1 MPISSDWF
9 INLAQLPPFSQL
21 GDGYERQIIYDA
33 MAIQYLVGST
43 LIFEISSLTDRFQ
56 IFIPVILYRCN
67 HTAIRCSSKGE
78 TR

>member
-43 LIFEISSLTDRFQ
+43 
-56 IFIPVILYRCN
+56 
-67 HTAIRCSSKGE
+67 
-78 TR
+78 